1 LRPRDIRRVAPNA
14 GKILLG
20 NVYGWF
26 ERVEKGVYALT
37 EAGVAALQRWPQEP
51 HPIETPPAPAA
62 PSQPRSLAA
71 AAAPETR

>member
-1 LRPRDIRRVAPNA
+1 MKLVAPEA

-37 EAGVAALQRWPQEP
+37 EVGRQALMRWPQTVVVE
-51 HPIETPPAPAA
+51 
-62 PSQPRSLAA
+62 
-71 AAAPETR
+71 